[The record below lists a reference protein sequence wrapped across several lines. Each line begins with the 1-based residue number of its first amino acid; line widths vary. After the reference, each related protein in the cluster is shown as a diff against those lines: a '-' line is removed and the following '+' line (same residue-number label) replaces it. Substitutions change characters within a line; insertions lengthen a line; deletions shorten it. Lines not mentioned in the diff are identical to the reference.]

1 MSDLASRLT
10 GSTPTRELLM
20 STGEGDRSMELI
32 AGSEDIL
39 LAAAFVIFGA
49 AVLLLMPSVISS
61 WLVRHLVQSDGAKLV
76 GLVAGATGFIVLLFT
91 AYQISV
97 DLEDRIE
104 LRSELREDAIERYRS
119 VLLRRAPGNT
129 GKGEAITNIHDRGG
143 SLEGWDAS
151 CKAVGLWDNDRQK
164 CQQPATFTGLTIAGN
179 RRLFS
184 MLPALDDA
192 ILYDP
197 QIVEADVKFVSLKRA
212 LATGAGIINSTMS
225 GDFSDARFT
234 GCVIMN
240 SQIIN
245 SGEPPTLMF
254 CEISGSLLP
263 WFGGLHWSKRLGVF
277 FRADNPPTQ
286 LLQLPDGEEVL
297 APLYEFD
304 LQRLTICEPIS
315 TDESDADWVAKLY
328 ADFFSRI
335 RFKLKDVLITDFP
348 EFCTETTY
356 ESAKLRFPDVYQ
368 WPDDAVTITP
378 KDGDFDGF
386 GDD

>member
-1 MSDLASRLT
+1 
-10 GSTPTRELLM
+10 
-20 STGEGDRSMELI
+20 MELI

-179 RRLFS
+179 RRLFQCSRHWTTPFS
-184 MLPALDDA
+184 MT
-192 ILYDP
+192 
-197 QIVEADVKFVSLKRA
+197 R
-212 LATGAGIINSTMS
+212 
-225 GDFSDARFT
+225 R
-234 GCVIMN
+234 
-240 SQIIN
+240 
-245 SGEPPTLMF
+245 
-254 CEISGSLLP
+254 LL
-263 WFGGLHWSKRLGVF
+263 R
-277 FRADNPPTQ
+277 RT
-286 LLQLPDGEEVL
+286 
-297 APLYEFD
+297 
-304 LQRLTICEPIS
+304 
-315 TDESDADWVAKLY
+315 
-328 ADFFSRI
+328 
-335 RFKLKDVLITDFP
+335 
-348 EFCTETTY
+348 
-356 ESAKLRFPDVYQ
+356 
-368 WPDDAVTITP
+368 
-378 KDGDFDGF
+378 
-386 GDD
+386 